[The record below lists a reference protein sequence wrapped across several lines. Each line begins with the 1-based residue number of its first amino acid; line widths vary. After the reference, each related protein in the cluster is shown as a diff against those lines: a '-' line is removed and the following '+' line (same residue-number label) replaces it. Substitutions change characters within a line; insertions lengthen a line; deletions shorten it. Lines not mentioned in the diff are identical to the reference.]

1 MSSQAAKRLKTTL
14 PTVPHLI
21 VKTEE
26 FAEEKTVTQETT
38 VINETPIPI
47 RTNTSIEAILAKRK
61 AEKLEQQPSLPSTS
75 KPENVVQP
83 VAKLNVLEARMR
95 QLKDAND
102 PSDTVLLQSFP
113 TTSFVTPTSSPQK
126 LLPQKVTNVQFNE
139 WYVEDGILGNQTT
152 VCATVCNV
160 YALKDELLGLK
171 PLPNGDMLYWPSKMF
186 YPNQVSNIMSA
197 ANVSGGSEFL
207 KAGYGKPLIVFS
219 RFSETLPDPLLKF
232 DEVVPYLKE
241 YIEGRTDEASQGNP
255 KRTFHISLQR
265 KPLNEMQIDALI
277 AISARI
283 YPNV

>member
-26 FAEEKTVTQETT
+26 FAEDKSVTQETT
-38 VINETPIPI
+38 VINETPIPPP
-47 RTNTSIEAILAKRK
+47 TNTSIEAILAKRK

-102 PSDTVLLQSFP
+102 PSDTALLQSFP
-113 TTSFVTPTSSPQK
+113 ATSFVTPTSSPQK

-186 YPNQVSNIMSA
+186 YPNQVSNIMGA

>member
-1 MSSQAAKRLKTTL
+1 
-14 PTVPHLI
+14 
-21 VKTEE
+21 
-26 FAEEKTVTQETT
+26 
-38 VINETPIPI
+38 
-47 RTNTSIEAILAKRK
+47 
-61 AEKLEQQPSLPSTS
+61 
-75 KPENVVQP
+75 
-83 VAKLNVLEARMR
+83 MR

-102 PSDTVLLQSFP
+102 PSDTALLQSFP
-113 TTSFVTPTSSPQK
+113 ATSFVTPTSSPQK

-186 YPNQVSNIMSA
+186 YPNQVSNIMGA